1 MKLLIWLV
9 EGLIFFT
16 RGWKLARPV
25 KEIGRRWLKSFSC
38 ERQEESPLSGKLV
51 ATLLRPSCHASTP
64 WFEQLSTSP
73 CNLLPFTYNK
83 SPKPLLQGRWTIE
96 NQNQLDPQKKTT
108 CIVLLTNHIKR
119 SSQVRKIDL
128 TLNCIQYMGNI
139 CGKTNFRY
147 ATLIFVMSFNRRL
160 LEGSFVD
167 WRMDF
172 MWGDWVGTPRVCL
185 NQQGTTSSN
194 SKSPYNQ
201 SKSRL
206 LKELIKITFM
216 LLVWFSLWL
225 EI

>member
-1 MKLLIWLV
+1 M
-9 EGLIFFT
+9 
-16 RGWKLARPV
+16 
-25 KEIGRRWLKSFSC
+25 
-38 ERQEESPLSGKLV
+38 SGKLV

-73 CNLLPFTYNK
+73 CNLLAPLHLQQI
-83 SPKPLLQGRWTIE
+83 PKTPAAGQVNNRKPESTGSK
-96 NQNQLDPQKKTT
+96 KKTT

-194 SKSPYNQ
+194 LKSPYNQ
-201 SKSRL
+201 LSRL

-216 LLVWFSLWL
+216 PLV
-225 EI
+225 

>member
-1 MKLLIWLV
+1 MPPPL
-9 EGLIFFT
+9 GLSNFLQVPATCSPSPTTNPQNPCCRAGQQSKT
-16 RGWKLARPV
+16 RINW
-25 KEIGRRWLKSFSC
+25 ILK
-38 ERQEESPLSGKLV
+38 
-51 ATLLRPSCHASTP
+51 
-64 WFEQLSTSP
+64 
-73 CNLLPFTYNK
+73 
-83 SPKPLLQGRWTIE
+83 
-96 NQNQLDPQKKTT
+96 KKTT

-216 LLVWFSLWL
+216 LLV
-225 EI
+225 

>member
-1 MKLLIWLV
+1 MHRFADK
-9 EGLIFFT
+9 
-16 RGWKLARPV
+16 PY
-25 KEIGRRWLKSFSC
+25 
-38 ERQEESPLSGKLV
+38 QEEL
-51 ATLLRPSCHASTP
+51 PSK
-64 WFEQLSTSP
+64 E
-73 CNLLPFTYNK
+73 NK
-83 SPKPLLQGRWTIE
+83 SIIKPY
-96 NQNQLDPQKKTT
+96 N
-108 CIVLLTNHIKR
+108 
-119 SSQVRKIDL
+119 
-128 TLNCIQYMGNI
+128 MGNI

-216 LLVWFSLWL
+216 LLV
-225 EI
+225 